1 MISSRR
7 IFIEPEESSKE
18 RSLEREK
25 RSLERMSLFSRG
37 FFRTLLFSL
46 ALSLVPWPA
55 LADETGKADRLKD
68 VVLSTR
74 SSGEETAAERF
85 SVPPPIVEYAP
96 VVAIMDY
103 TTGTILYEKGLDNEW
118 VPASVTKL
126 VTVYTALEAS
136 RRGAFPLDEAL
147 PVHPEAYARAM
158 PPRSSLMFLGPDQRV
173 NGWDLLRGLAV
184 SSGNDAAVEVA
195 LRVAGSVSAFAGE
208 MNNTVHSLGLK
219 RLYFEEPSGL
229 SPGNRITAREIAYF
243 TRILIERWPESLPQ
257 LFSMQ
262 SFAYPEAKHFPGG
275 RLQGNTIVQYNRNTL
290 LRDYPGVDGMKT
302 GYTSAAGYNVVA
314 TARRG
319 DQRLIAVVLGVAG
332 PTHLEGGRRR
342 SSDAIS
348 LFDWAFSSFQT
359 VSLTLPP
366 PQEVPIWGGKER
378 YGTVAATQNL
388 SVVIP
393 AGTESLLRGE
403 VEVPDSFWAP
413 QDRASPAG
421 MVRYRLGTEPLLEVP
436 LWFTQPIEAGGV
448 LRRGWDRLRWW
459 FSRLALRIAS

>member
-1 MISSRR
+1 MVSLRRFFSGSRSV
-7 IFIEPEESSKE
+7 PG
-18 RSLEREK
+18 LCGAGAPP
-25 RSLERMSLFSRG
+25 LFSG
-37 FFRTLLFSL
+37 GIFRILVCALLF
-46 ALSLVPWPA
+46 A
-55 LADETGKADRLKD
+55 LASGLLPAGETGKSPTPGEVEAAADLLREQ
-68 VVLSTR
+68 
-74 SSGEETAAERF
+74 SSPREHSAAERF
-85 SVPPPIVEYAP
+85 SVPPPFVEYAP

-103 TTGTILYEKGLDNEW
+103 TTGTILYERGIDAEW

-136 RRGAFPLDEAL
+136 RDDRFPLEEAL

-158 PPRSSLMFLGPDQRV
+158 PPRSSLMFLGPDQLV

-195 LRVAGSVSAFAGE
+195 LRVAGSVSSFAGE
-208 MNNTVHSLGLK
+208 MNRSVHSLGLK
-219 RLYFEEPSGL
+219 SLYFEEPSGL
-229 SPGNRITAREIAYF
+229 SPGNRITAREIALF
-243 TRILIERWPESLPQ
+243 TRVFIERWPESLPK
-257 LFSMQ
+257 LFSLQ
-262 SFAYPEAKHFPGG
+262 SFAYPEARHFPGG
-275 RLQGNTIVQYNRNTL
+275 RLQGNTIIQYNRNTL

-342 SSDAIS
+342 SQDAIS

-359 VSLTLPP
+359 VPLALPP
-366 PQEVPIWGGKER
+366 PQDIPVWGGRER
-378 YGTVAATQNL
+378 FGTVAAEQNL

-403 VEVPDSFWAP
+403 VEMPDSVWAP
-413 QDRASPAG
+413 RERTSPAG
-421 MVRYRLGTEPLLEVP
+421 KVRYFLGEEPLLEVP
-436 LWFTQPIEAGGV
+436 LWFAQPLEAGGF
-448 LRRGWDRLRWW
+448 LRRSWDRLRWW
-459 FSRLALRIAS
+459 FSRLALSLVA